1 MKNKEL
7 IGTIDNTVPTEEEIE
22 KVVTDLKNDG
32 KPIPGMFKYGLI
44 ANDDSVTKS
53 YLLLLKNYDDDE
65 EERDWQIVTGR
76 QDAYE
81 YLRRLIEAEAIIPDE
96 SYVLSGTTPFEEA
109 ITVYRFMR
117 VMLDRN
123 LVVEETGFDIED
135 YHSESYYPED
145 KKIIEES

>member
-65 EERDWQIVTGR
+65 EERDWQIVTGGR
-76 QDAYE
+76 I
-81 YLRRLIEAEAIIPDE
+81 LTNIF
-96 SYVLSGTTPFEEA
+96 VG
-109 ITVYRFMR
+109 
-117 VMLDRN
+117 
-123 LVVEETGFDIED
+123 
-135 YHSESYYPED
+135 
-145 KKIIEES
+145 